1 MKKFVYNLIFYF
13 VHMSVLLVC
22 VSVSYM
28 HAVFM
33 GAREGFRSLGAG
45 VTDGCELFDVVMQF
59 KLWSSRGV
67 AKTLNG

>member
-45 VTDGCELFDVVMQF
+45 VTDSETPDITSIG
-59 KLWSSRGV
+59 SSSSCPS
-67 AKTLNG
+67 

>member
-45 VTDGCELFDVVMQF
+45 VTDGCEPP
-59 KLWSSRGV
+59 
-67 AKTLNG
+67 